1 MKIKLLTAIVAL
13 FVFAG
18 ISFAQNTDKKMKDM
32 DMKMGDKPEMAEM
45 MKSQNHQ
52 VMSVYRKNL
61 SNFAETLRDMAK
73 DSDNFNPDFAKAV
86 FSDIKRSSEMMDMVH
101 QEHMGKMDSKM
112 MEKMAPMME
121 QMKQKKT
128 ELDHHIMALGKEI
141 NADSV
146 NAKEVEK
153 HASAIA
159 ELLSEKKMDGMDKG
173 KMHDGMKH

>member
-13 FVFAG
+13 FLFAG

-32 DMKMGDKPEMAEM
+32 DMKMGDKLEMAEM

-61 SNFAETLRDMAK
+61 LNFAETLRDIAK
-73 DSDNFNPDFAKAV
+73 DSDNFNPEFAKAV
-86 FSDIKRSSEMMDMVH
+86 FSDINRSSEMMDMVH
-101 QEHMGKMDSKM
+101 QDHMGKMDSKM
-112 MEKMAPMME
+112 VEKMKE
-121 QMKQKKT
+121 KKA

-159 ELLSEKKMDGMDKG
+159 ELLREKKMDTMEKG